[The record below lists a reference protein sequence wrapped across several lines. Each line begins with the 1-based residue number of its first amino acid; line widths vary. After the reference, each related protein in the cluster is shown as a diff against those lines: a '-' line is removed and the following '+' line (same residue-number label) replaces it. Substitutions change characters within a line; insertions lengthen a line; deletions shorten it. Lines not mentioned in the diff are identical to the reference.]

1 MRDLFVGREVE
12 RQAYQRLLTDESPWV
27 MVVTGMGGCGKT
39 WLLDSLDEPNL
50 PDICVV
56 KPINFS
62 NELLRTDPLKVLDQL
77 AYLVAPHC
85 DPQQVNAFKKALKEN
100 RERLME
106 RIQVF
111 QSQSANLGDHASLQG
126 ANWSITLADV
136 IESNRREARALAT
149 EAFYAQ
155 MNTFDLKRLVI
166 RLDACEWFSEPEGQN
181 VGQWILEGLL
191 PELHTRMQQHG
202 QHCSVVIASRI
213 RPQLRVINSHDYTYH
228 PLPMLTSEE
237 VDHYL
242 EQKGMQDSKLR
253 NRVYEMTYGHA
264 GCVSIVG
271 EIWQKRREQLLSIE
285 ELQETFYDQA
295 LESFVKED
303 ILDDR
308 LKSPFRELTRYG
320 VLLRSFNL
328 PLLQTVFQK
337 LSPRLT
343 IDNFYQFIRYPYI
356 KPSVRQYYAFFE
368 LLRELQAQE
377 IREQEPEEWKR
388 YHQLAKDYFIQEPSK
403 LTEWYYHT
411 LACNE
416 EEAKQEAQ
424 TSGDLNVLKEAAR
437 DKTLKLAGTYE

>member
-12 RQAYQRLLTDESPWV
+12 QQAYQRLLTDESPWV
-27 MVVTGMGGCGKT
+27 MVVTGVGGCGKT
-39 WLLDSLDEPNL
+39 ALLRHLANQQTPSN
-50 PDICVV
+50 ICVGNLS
-56 KPINFS
+56 NFH
-62 NELLRTDPLKVLDQL
+62 NKALRTDPLKVLEAL
-77 AYLVAPHC
+77 ASSIQRDCSSEQYE
-85 DPQQVNAFKKALKEN
+85 AFKNTLTQCRIN
-100 RERLME
+100 LIP
-106 RIQVF
+106 RIQYL
-111 QSQSANLGDHASLQG
+111 SQNLNVGNYASSQGDELTMHVSEA
-126 ANWSITLADV
+126 
-136 IESNRREARALAT
+136 IEEARRQVLPQAT
-149 EAFYAQ
+149 EALYAQ
-155 MNTFDLKRLVI
+155 IDTFTLPRVVI
-166 RLDACEWFSEPEGQN
+166 MLDACEWLSEPENQN
-181 VGQWILEGLL
+181 VGPWLL
-191 PELHTRMQQHG
+191 GTLVPELHTHMQQNRRF
-202 QHCSVVIASRI
+202 CSFVIASRM
-213 RPQLRVINSHDYTYH
+213 RLQLQGIERDDIKYC
-228 PLPMLTSEE
+228 PLPMLTEAE
-237 VDHYL
+237 VYQYL
-242 EQKGMQDSKLR
+242 EYKGMRDPELR
-253 NRVYEMTYGHA
+253 KQIYAMTYGHA
-264 GCVSIVG
+264 DCVSIIS
-271 EIWQKRREQLLSIE
+271 EIWQERNGQPLSVE
-285 ELQETFYDQA
+285 ELQEIFYVRA

-403 LTEWYYHT
+403 LTEWYYHA

>member
-1 MRDLFVGREVE
+1 MRDLFVGREAE
-12 RQAYQRLLTDESPWV
+12 CQAYQRLLTDESPWV
-27 MVVTGMGGCGKT
+27 MVVTGVGGCGKT
-39 WLLDSLDEPNL
+39 WLLDYLAEQTP
-50 PDICVV
+50 PDIWVA
-56 KPINFS
+56 KPNNFF
-62 NELLRTDPLKVLDQL
+62 NESLRTDHLKVLDQL
-77 AYLVAPHC
+77 AYLVASHC
-85 DPQQVNAFKKALKEN
+85 DPQQVNAFKKALNNN
-100 RERLME
+100 RNRLIQ
-106 RIQVF
+106 RIQVI
-111 QSQSANLGDHASLQG
+111 QNLIVGDHASSQWTSMSM
-126 ANWSITLADV
+126 NNLADA
-136 IESNRREARALAT
+136 IEGARRQVRELAT
-149 EAFYAQ
+149 AAFYAQ

-166 RLDACEWFSEPEGQN
+166 MLDACEWLSESEGQN
-181 VGQWILEGLL
+181 VGQWILDVLL
-191 PELHTRMQQHG
+191 PELHTHMQQQG
-202 QHCSVVIASRI
+202 QHCSVVIASRM
-213 RPQLRVINSHDYTYH
+213 RPQLQVIDSHDITYY
-228 PLPMLTSEE
+228 PLPILTSAE
-237 VDHYL
+237 VNHYL
-242 EQKGMQDSKLR
+242 EQKGMQDPKLR

-264 GCVSIVG
+264 GCVSIIG

-337 LSPRLT
+337 LSPLLT
-343 IDNFYQFIRYPYI
+343 IDNFNQFIRYPYI
-356 KPSVRQYYAFFE
+356 KPSARQYYAFFE

-377 IREQEPEEWKR
+377 IRVQEPEEWKR

-403 LTEWYYHT
+403 LTEWYYHA

-416 EEAKQEAQ
+416 EEAKQKAQ